1 MDSGTIQGIR
11 LGSDDRDPRRVG
23 ESEVIRLMF
32 WLLVAVALTMGLFM
46 AIQPA
51 INGQL
56 RWRIGS
62 PAQAAMISTTV
73 STISLLFFVLVIQRQ
88 PWPDAGAFKDAP
100 WWIWTG
106 GILGAVY
113 VAVSIVL
120 VQRLGGA
127 VALSLVVL
135 GQMLSA
141 LVIDHYGLLG
151 LARHEISPGR
161 ILGVLM
167 VVGGVAM
174 IRAL

>member
-1 MDSGTIQGIR
+1 VLR
-11 LGSDDRDPRRVG
+11 P
-23 ESEVIRLMF
+23 MF
-32 WLLVAVALTMGLFM
+32 WLLVAVALTMGAFM

-62 PAQAAMISTTV
+62 PAQAAMVSTSV
-73 STISLLFFVLVIQRQ
+73 STISLLLFVLVIQRQ
-88 PWPDAGAFKDAP
+88 PWPDAGAFRGAP

-106 GILGAVY
+106 GLLGAVY
-113 VAVSIVL
+113 VAVSIIL

-135 GQMLSA
+135 GQMFSA

-151 LARHEISPGR
+151 LAQHEISPGR
-161 ILGVLM
+161 VLGVLM
-167 VVGGVAM
+167 VVGGVVM
-174 IRAL
+174 IRLL